1 MVGDHPRPRSR
12 WLQGARPGWRRR
24 LLLRLLLLRWWLL
37 REMLVIGSG
46 ERRQPLREASRDF

>member
-12 WLQGARPGWRRR
+12 RLQGARPGWRRG

-37 REMLVIGSG
+37 REMLVVGG
-46 ERRQPLREASRDF
+46 RERRQPLRESSRDF